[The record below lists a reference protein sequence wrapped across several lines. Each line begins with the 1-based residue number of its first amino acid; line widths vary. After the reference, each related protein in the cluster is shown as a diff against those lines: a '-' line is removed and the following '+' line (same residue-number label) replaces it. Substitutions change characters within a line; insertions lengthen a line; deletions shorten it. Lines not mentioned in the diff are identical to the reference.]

1 MESRTMEDE
10 ISLYEILLILKKY
23 IRYLITILL
32 LGIAVSAGFA
42 LLLPNKYRAEM
53 IIYANPSFD
62 FLELVKEKNFIVSIS
77 DIKNNSLE
85 TNIIFSLL
93 DSYIFRKQVKD
104 SLLKER
110 PRTDLPELKLYKV
123 ELNRK
128 GNAIV
133 VSSELTD
140 KELAKLILKTA
151 LNILQNN
158 LMEWNRVSKYY
169 QLTIRIVEE
178 PTIWNKPV
186 SPKRPLIIVVGFLI
200 SLFLSIFLIFVVE
213 SFINYKKEEE
223 NKLS

>member
-1 MESRTMEDE
+1 MENRTIEDE
-10 ISLYEILLILKKY
+10 ISLYEILLILKKH
-23 IRYLITILL
+23 IKYLITIFL
-32 LGIAVSAGFA
+32 LGVTISVGFA
-42 LLLPNKYRAEM
+42 LLIPNKYRAEM
-53 IIYANPSFD
+53 IIYVNPSFD
-62 FLELVKEKNFIVSIS
+62 FLEMLETIKEKNIIVSVG

-93 DSYIFRKQVKD
+93 DSYSFRKQVKD
-104 SLLKER
+104 SLLRER
-110 PRTDLPELKLYKV
+110 PRTDLPESKLYKV

-128 GNAIV
+128 ENTIV

-213 SFINYKKEEE
+213 SFKNYKKRRGE
-223 NKLS
+223 